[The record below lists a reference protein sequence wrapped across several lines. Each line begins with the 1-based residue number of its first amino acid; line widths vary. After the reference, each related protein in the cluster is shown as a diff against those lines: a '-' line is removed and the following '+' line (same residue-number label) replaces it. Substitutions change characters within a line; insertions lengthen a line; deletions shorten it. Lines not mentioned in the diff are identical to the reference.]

1 MIPTVFAS
9 RNSQNDLLDR
19 LFNGD
24 SFIGKNE
31 NTFTPDVNI
40 IEFNDKYQ
48 LQMALPGV
56 VKEDVHLNIEENVL
70 TISME
75 KNKVKEEVQYLK
87 KEFFIN
93 GFKRAFNIPDEV
105 NQEIIEATQSNGVL
119 TVVMPKVE
127 TAVNKGPRNI
137 EVK

>member
-1 MIPTVFAS
+1 MIPTVFTT
-9 RNSQNDLLDR
+9 RKSQDDLLDK

-24 SFIGKNE
+24 SFIGKHE
-31 NTFTPDVNI
+31 FTSTPDVNV
-40 IEFNDKYQ
+40 IEYNERFE
-48 LQMALPGV
+48 LHMALPGV
-56 VKEDVHLNIEENVL
+56 TKEEIILNIEENVL

-75 KNKVKEEVQYLK
+75 RKEIKDEVQYLK

-105 NQEIIEATQSNGVL
+105 NQDKIEASQSNGVL

>member
-1 MIPTVFAS
+1 MIPTVFATRKS
-9 RNSQNDLLDR
+9 HNDLLDK

-24 SFIGKNE
+24 SYIGKYE
-31 NTFTPDVNI
+31 HTSTPDVNV
-40 IEFNDKYQ
+40 IEYNDKFE
-48 LQMALPGV
+48 LQVALPGV
-56 VKEDVHLNIEENVL
+56 AKEDISLNIEENVL

-75 KNKVKEEVQYLK
+75 RKEVEEEIQYLK

-105 NQEIIEATQSNGVL
+105 NQEKIEALQSNGVL
-119 TVVMPKVE
+119 TVSMPKIE
-127 TAVNKGPRNI
+127 TAINKGPRHI

>member
-1 MIPTVFAS
+1 MIPTVFAT
-9 RNSQNDLLDR
+9 RKSQNDLLDK

-24 SFIGKNE
+24 SYLGKYE
-31 NTFTPDVNI
+31 HTSTPDVNI
-40 IEFNDKYQ
+40 IEHNDKFE
-48 LQMALPGV
+48 LQMALPGL
-56 VKEDVHLNIEENVL
+56 VKEDINLNVEENVL

-75 KNKVKEEVQYLK
+75 RKELKEEVQYLK

-105 NQEIIEATQSNGVL
+105 NQDKIEAAQSNGVL

-127 TAVNKGPRNI
+127 TAVNKGPRHI